1 MKYLRWI
8 LLPFSLVYGL
18 VIIIRNYIYDI
29 GILKSHQFDL
39 PVISIGNLDVGGS
52 GKTPMTEY
60 LIRLLKAHYSVATLS
75 RGYGR
80 KTKGYGSVS
89 LQSTAAEVGD
99 EPAQLKHKF
108 PDVSINVCEDRVRG
122 ISMIKKNNQVI
133 ILDDAYQHRAVK
145 PGLSILLFEYQK
157 LKGINMLLLAGNR
170 RELFSGRKR
179 ADILMVT
186 KCPPDTD
193 HQEQQKL
200 ISLLKPF
207 PHQQVFFTGI
217 EYLGLE
223 TADSGPAGGEMLDNA
238 TVFLLTG
245 IAGTQ
250 PLLSYLQQHKAQIIQ
265 HKYPDH
271 HQFTL
276 KNITKLAD
284 EFQACTAKKK
294 IIITTEKDMQ
304 RLHEQALHPIITKL
318 PVYVLPIR
326 VCFLNYSG
334 EKFDQLVTHYV
345 REHTAYGGIH

>member
-1 MKYLRWI
+1 M
-8 LLPFSLVYGL
+8 PFSLVYGL
-18 VIIIRNYIYDI
+18 VVIIRNYLYDA
-29 GILKSHQFDL
+29 GIFKSHQFDL

-60 LIRLLKAHYSVATLS
+60 VIRLLKSHYSVATLS

-80 KTKGYGSVS
+80 KTKGYQLVS
-89 LQSTAAEVGD
+89 LQSTAAQVGD

-108 PDVSINVCEDRVRG
+108 PDVSVNVCEDRVQG
-122 ISMIKKNNQVI
+122 IGMIKKGSQVI
-133 ILDDAYQHRAVK
+133 ILDDAYQHRAIK
-145 PGLSILLFEYQK
+145 AGLSILLFDYQK
-157 LKGINMLLLAGNR
+157 LKGINILLPAGNR
-170 RELFSGRKR
+170 RELFNGRKR
-179 ADILMVT
+179 ADILIVS
-186 KCPPDTD
+186 KCPPDTNN
-193 HQEQQKL
+193 QEQQKL
-200 ISLLKPF
+200 ISLLKPY

-217 EYLGLE
+217 EYLDLE
-223 TADSGPAGGEMLDNA
+223 TADRSPTEGAILANA

-250 PLLSYLQQHKAQIIQ
+250 PLLGYLKQHKAQIIQ

-284 EFQACTAKKK
+284 EFEACTAKKK

-304 RLHEQALHPIITKL
+304 RLHEQALHSLITRL

-334 EKFDQLVTHYV
+334 EKFDQLVTNYV
-345 REHTAYGGIH
+345 RQHTTHGGIH